1 MKPLPPGGTI
11 GVAAPAS
18 PYDARSEVLR
28 GVEWWQA
35 QGYRVKLADGVFAR
49 DDYVAGDAE
58 QRAADLNALFS
69 DPEVDVVQA
78 LQGGY
83 GSAQTIPYLDFDAI
97 AGNPKPFV
105 GFSDITALHVAIG
118 LRTGMPTFYGNG
130 LVGVGDPEST
140 DFTRARLLQVLAGD
154 ATGEVPR
161 NPDDPYVRA
170 IRGGKVTAPLVGGCL
185 WLLLQTMGTPWELEL
200 DGSILFFEDYK
211 APPYYVDGMLTQ
223 LRPRR
228 EARGRDRRRRRRDEG
243 LRLGRPA
250 PGLGLGAVALAR
262 GRAGGAPRAA
272 RRPVS
277 STGCRSATASTSQP
291 FRSAFGIRSTPT
303 RARSSSTARRS
314 RTERKEGRM
323 RKGLAAVAT
332 LLLAAS
338 VVAGCGGS
346 KSSSSGTTGSVKEGG
361 TLRLGTSSRIDSL
374 NPYVAFNQDAYSTFM
389 YIYPFL
395 VQYDKDLNFTP
406 EFATKWE
413 TSKDGLTWTFH
424 TVPNAKWSDGKPLTA
439 EDAAWTINTDVKYQG
454 TGGANTAGLI
464 AHIKSASAPDPNT
477 LVVKYEKP
485 VGNVLSQFQQLAIL
499 PKHIWAGYTGH
510 KGADLKTFP
519 NAAPIVSGGTFIL
532 TKFKKDE
539 IALFERNPSFYGPK
553 PHIKGFGLRMF
564 SNDDALVSAMKSGEI
579 DAIESVPP
587 TAIDTLKKAGVIVS
601 IVPGVTTND
610 FIFNA
615 NTEEDEPPRA
625 SQPEAA
631 GGLRPRD
638 RPRQDH
644 QGRLARHGEAGD
656 LVHPARDGRLAQP
669 EPQARD
675 I

>member
-1 MKPLPPGGTI
+1 
-11 GVAAPAS
+11 
-18 PYDARSEVLR
+18 
-28 GVEWWQA
+28 
-35 QGYRVKLADGVFAR
+35 
-49 DDYVAGDAE
+49 
-58 QRAADLNALFS
+58 
-69 DPEVDVVQA
+69 
-78 LQGGY
+78 
-83 GSAQTIPYLDFDAI
+83 
-97 AGNPKPFV
+97 
-105 GFSDITALHVAIG
+105 
-118 LRTGMPTFYGNG
+118 
-130 LVGVGDPEST
+130 
-140 DFTRARLLQVLAGD
+140 
-154 ATGEVPR
+154 
-161 NPDDPYVRA
+161 
-170 IRGGKVTAPLVGGCL
+170 
-185 WLLLQTMGTPWELEL
+185 
-200 DGSILFFEDYK
+200 
-211 APPYYVDGMLTQ
+211 
-223 LRPRR
+223 
-228 EARGRDRRRRRRDEG
+228 
-243 LRLGRPA
+243 
-250 PGLGLGAVALAR
+250 
-262 GRAGGAPRAA
+262 
-272 RRPVS
+272 
-277 STGCRSATASTSQP
+277 
-291 FRSAFGIRSTPT
+291 
-303 RARSSSTARRS
+303 
-314 RTERKEGRM
+314 M

-615 NTEEDEPPRA
+615 NTKKTNHRELLNLKLREAFAHAIDRDKIIKVAWLDTAKPATSFIPPATGDWHNPNLKPETFDLAKANQLLDELGYKKGSGGIRTADGHKMSYEVIAPNDLTGLDRTFQIIQADFHKIGVELKQRSLDSSAAFDVITAPDGKYLNFDLA
-625 SQPEAA
+625 MWDWVPLIDPDFMLSVVTCAQYNGWSDSGYCNEAYDAMYSQQGTTLDQAKRRQLVWAMQDKLFKE
-631 GGLRPRD
+631 RPYILLNYENWISAHSKGWTGFVSSPQGD
-638 RPRQDH
+638 FNSLSKESFTKVH
-644 QGRLARHGEAGD
+644 QTS
-656 LVHPARDGRLAQP
+656 
-669 EPQARD
+669 
-675 I
+675 

>member
-1 MKPLPPGGTI
+1 
-11 GVAAPAS
+11 
-18 PYDARSEVLR
+18 
-28 GVEWWQA
+28 
-35 QGYRVKLADGVFAR
+35 
-49 DDYVAGDAE
+49 
-58 QRAADLNALFS
+58 
-69 DPEVDVVQA
+69 
-78 LQGGY
+78 
-83 GSAQTIPYLDFDAI
+83 
-97 AGNPKPFV
+97 
-105 GFSDITALHVAIG
+105 
-118 LRTGMPTFYGNG
+118 
-130 LVGVGDPEST
+130 
-140 DFTRARLLQVLAGD
+140 
-154 ATGEVPR
+154 
-161 NPDDPYVRA
+161 
-170 IRGGKVTAPLVGGCL
+170 
-185 WLLLQTMGTPWELEL
+185 
-200 DGSILFFEDYK
+200 
-211 APPYYVDGMLTQ
+211 
-223 LRPRR
+223 
-228 EARGRDRRRRRRDEG
+228 
-243 LRLGRPA
+243 
-250 PGLGLGAVALAR
+250 
-262 GRAGGAPRAA
+262 
-272 RRPVS
+272 
-277 STGCRSATASTSQP
+277 
-291 FRSAFGIRSTPT
+291 
-303 RARSSSTARRS
+303 
-314 RTERKEGRM
+314 M

-338 VVAGCGGS
+338 VIAGCGGS

-395 VQYDKDLNFTP
+395 VQYDQGLNFTP
-406 EFATKWE
+406 DFATKWE

-424 TVPNAKWSDGKPLTA
+424 TRPNAKWSDGKPLTA

-464 AHIKSASAPDPNT
+464 AHIKSATAPDANT

-587 TAIDTLKKAGVIVS
+587 TAIDTLKKAGVNVS

-615 NTEEDEPPRA
+615 NTKKSNHRELLNLTLREAFAHAIDRDKIIKVAWLDNAKPATSFIPPATGDWHNPNLKPETFDLAKANQLLDELGYKKGSGGIRTADGHKMSYEVIAPNDLTGVDRTFQIIQADFHKIGVELKQRSLDSSAAFDVITAPDGKYLNFDLA
-625 SQPEAA
+625 MWDWVPLIDPDFMLSVVTCAQYNGWSDSGYCNKAYDAMYSQQGTTLDQAKRRQLVWAMQDKLFKERPYILLNYENWISAHSKGWA
-631 GGLRPRD
+631 GFVSSPQGDFNSLSKESFTKV
-638 RPRQDH
+638 H
-644 QGRLARHGEAGD
+644 QTS
-656 LVHPARDGRLAQP
+656 
-669 EPQARD
+669 
-675 I
+675 

>member
-1 MKPLPPGGTI
+1 
-11 GVAAPAS
+11 
-18 PYDARSEVLR
+18 
-28 GVEWWQA
+28 
-35 QGYRVKLADGVFAR
+35 
-49 DDYVAGDAE
+49 
-58 QRAADLNALFS
+58 
-69 DPEVDVVQA
+69 
-78 LQGGY
+78 
-83 GSAQTIPYLDFDAI
+83 
-97 AGNPKPFV
+97 
-105 GFSDITALHVAIG
+105 
-118 LRTGMPTFYGNG
+118 
-130 LVGVGDPEST
+130 
-140 DFTRARLLQVLAGD
+140 
-154 ATGEVPR
+154 
-161 NPDDPYVRA
+161 
-170 IRGGKVTAPLVGGCL
+170 
-185 WLLLQTMGTPWELEL
+185 
-200 DGSILFFEDYK
+200 
-211 APPYYVDGMLTQ
+211 
-223 LRPRR
+223 
-228 EARGRDRRRRRRDEG
+228 
-243 LRLGRPA
+243 
-250 PGLGLGAVALAR
+250 
-262 GRAGGAPRAA
+262 
-272 RRPVS
+272 
-277 STGCRSATASTSQP
+277 
-291 FRSAFGIRSTPT
+291 
-303 RARSSSTARRS
+303 
-314 RTERKEGRM
+314 M
-323 RKGLAAVAT
+323 RKGLAAVAM

-615 NTEEDEPPRA
+615 NTKKTNHRELLNLKLREAFAHAIDRDKIIKVAWLDTAKPATSFIPPATGDWHNPNLKPETFDLAKANQLLDELGYKKGSGGIRTADGHKMSYEVIAPNDLTGLDRTFQIIQADFHKIGVELKQRSLDSSAAFDVITAPDGKYLNFDLA
-625 SQPEAA
+625 MWDWVPLIDPDFMLSVVTCAQYNGWSDSGYCNKAYDAMYSQQGTTLDQAKRRQVVWAMQDKLFKE
-631 GGLRPRD
+631 RPYILLNYENWISAHSKGWTGFVSSPQGD
-638 RPRQDH
+638 FNSLSKESFTKVH
-644 QGRLARHGEAGD
+644 QTS
-656 LVHPARDGRLAQP
+656 
-669 EPQARD
+669 
-675 I
+675 

>member
-1 MKPLPPGGTI
+1 
-11 GVAAPAS
+11 
-18 PYDARSEVLR
+18 
-28 GVEWWQA
+28 
-35 QGYRVKLADGVFAR
+35 
-49 DDYVAGDAE
+49 
-58 QRAADLNALFS
+58 
-69 DPEVDVVQA
+69 
-78 LQGGY
+78 
-83 GSAQTIPYLDFDAI
+83 
-97 AGNPKPFV
+97 
-105 GFSDITALHVAIG
+105 
-118 LRTGMPTFYGNG
+118 
-130 LVGVGDPEST
+130 
-140 DFTRARLLQVLAGD
+140 
-154 ATGEVPR
+154 
-161 NPDDPYVRA
+161 
-170 IRGGKVTAPLVGGCL
+170 
-185 WLLLQTMGTPWELEL
+185 
-200 DGSILFFEDYK
+200 
-211 APPYYVDGMLTQ
+211 
-223 LRPRR
+223 
-228 EARGRDRRRRRRDEG
+228 
-243 LRLGRPA
+243 
-250 PGLGLGAVALAR
+250 
-262 GRAGGAPRAA
+262 
-272 RRPVS
+272 
-277 STGCRSATASTSQP
+277 
-291 FRSAFGIRSTPT
+291 
-303 RARSSSTARRS
+303 
-314 RTERKEGRM
+314 M

-615 NTEEDEPPRA
+615 NTKKTNHRELLNLKLRQAFAHAIDRDKIIKVAWLDTAKPATSFIPPATGDWHNPNLKPETFDLAEANTLLDELGYKKGSGGIRTADGHKMSYEVIVPNDLTGVDRTFQIIQADFHKIGVELKQRSLDSSAAFDVITAPDGKYLNFDLA
-625 SQPEAA
+625 MWDWVPLIDPDFMLSVVTCAQYNGWSDSGYCNKAYDAMYSQQGTTLDQAKRRQVVWAMQDKLFKE
-631 GGLRPRD
+631 RPYILLNYENWISAHSKGWTGFVSSPQGD
-638 RPRQDH
+638 FNSLSKESFTKVH
-644 QGRLARHGEAGD
+644 QTS
-656 LVHPARDGRLAQP
+656 
-669 EPQARD
+669 
-675 I
+675 

>member
-1 MKPLPPGGTI
+1 
-11 GVAAPAS
+11 
-18 PYDARSEVLR
+18 
-28 GVEWWQA
+28 
-35 QGYRVKLADGVFAR
+35 
-49 DDYVAGDAE
+49 
-58 QRAADLNALFS
+58 
-69 DPEVDVVQA
+69 
-78 LQGGY
+78 
-83 GSAQTIPYLDFDAI
+83 
-97 AGNPKPFV
+97 
-105 GFSDITALHVAIG
+105 
-118 LRTGMPTFYGNG
+118 
-130 LVGVGDPEST
+130 
-140 DFTRARLLQVLAGD
+140 
-154 ATGEVPR
+154 
-161 NPDDPYVRA
+161 
-170 IRGGKVTAPLVGGCL
+170 
-185 WLLLQTMGTPWELEL
+185 
-200 DGSILFFEDYK
+200 
-211 APPYYVDGMLTQ
+211 
-223 LRPRR
+223 
-228 EARGRDRRRRRRDEG
+228 
-243 LRLGRPA
+243 
-250 PGLGLGAVALAR
+250 
-262 GRAGGAPRAA
+262 
-272 RRPVS
+272 
-277 STGCRSATASTSQP
+277 
-291 FRSAFGIRSTPT
+291 
-303 RARSSSTARRS
+303 
-314 RTERKEGRM
+314 M

-389 YIYPFL
+389 YVYPFL

-406 EFATKWE
+406 DFATKWE

-424 TVPNAKWSDGKPLTA
+424 TRPNAKWSDGKPLTA
-439 EDAAWTINTDVKYQG
+439 EDAAWTITTDVKYQG

-464 AHIKSASAPDPNT
+464 AHIKSATAPDANT

-615 NTEEDEPPRA
+615 NTKKTNHRELLNLKLREAFAHAIDRDKIIKVAWLDTAKPATSFIPPATGDWHNPNLKPETFDLAEANRLLDELGYKKGSGGIRTADGHKMSYEVIAPNDLTGLDRTFQIIQADFHKIGVELKQRSLDSSAAFDVITAPDGKYLNFDLA
-625 SQPEAA
+625 MWDWVPLIDPDFMLSVVTCAQYNGWSDSGYCNKGYDAMYSQQGTTLDQAKRRQVVWAMQDKLFKERPYILLNYENWISAHRKGWA
-631 GGLRPRD
+631 GFVSSPQGDFNSLSKESFTKV
-638 RPRQDH
+638 H
-644 QGRLARHGEAGD
+644 QTS
-656 LVHPARDGRLAQP
+656 
-669 EPQARD
+669 
-675 I
+675 

>member
-1 MKPLPPGGTI
+1 
-11 GVAAPAS
+11 
-18 PYDARSEVLR
+18 
-28 GVEWWQA
+28 
-35 QGYRVKLADGVFAR
+35 
-49 DDYVAGDAE
+49 
-58 QRAADLNALFS
+58 
-69 DPEVDVVQA
+69 
-78 LQGGY
+78 
-83 GSAQTIPYLDFDAI
+83 
-97 AGNPKPFV
+97 
-105 GFSDITALHVAIG
+105 
-118 LRTGMPTFYGNG
+118 
-130 LVGVGDPEST
+130 
-140 DFTRARLLQVLAGD
+140 
-154 ATGEVPR
+154 
-161 NPDDPYVRA
+161 
-170 IRGGKVTAPLVGGCL
+170 
-185 WLLLQTMGTPWELEL
+185 
-200 DGSILFFEDYK
+200 
-211 APPYYVDGMLTQ
+211 
-223 LRPRR
+223 
-228 EARGRDRRRRRRDEG
+228 
-243 LRLGRPA
+243 
-250 PGLGLGAVALAR
+250 
-262 GRAGGAPRAA
+262 
-272 RRPVS
+272 
-277 STGCRSATASTSQP
+277 
-291 FRSAFGIRSTPT
+291 
-303 RARSSSTARRS
+303 
-314 RTERKEGRM
+314 M
-323 RKGLAAVAT
+323 RKGQAAVAT
-332 LLLAAS
+332 LLLVAS

-615 NTEEDEPPRA
+615 NTKKTNHRELLNLKLREAFAHAIDRDKIIKVAWLDTAKPATSFIPPATGDWHNPNLKPETFDLAKANQLLDELGYKKGSGGIRT
-625 SQPEAA
+625 A
-631 GGLRPRD
+631 GGHKMSYEVIVPNDLTGVDRTFQIIQADFQKIGVELKQRSLDSSAAFDVITAPDGKYLNFDLAMWDWVPLIDPDFMLSVVTCAQYNGWSDSGYCNKAYDAMYSQQGTTLDQAKRRQVVWAMQDKLFKERPYILLNYENWISAHSKGWTGFVSSPQGD
-638 RPRQDH
+638 FNSLSKESFTKVH
-644 QGRLARHGEAGD
+644 QTS
-656 LVHPARDGRLAQP
+656 
-669 EPQARD
+669 
-675 I
+675 

>member
-1 MKPLPPGGTI
+1 
-11 GVAAPAS
+11 
-18 PYDARSEVLR
+18 
-28 GVEWWQA
+28 
-35 QGYRVKLADGVFAR
+35 
-49 DDYVAGDAE
+49 
-58 QRAADLNALFS
+58 
-69 DPEVDVVQA
+69 
-78 LQGGY
+78 
-83 GSAQTIPYLDFDAI
+83 
-97 AGNPKPFV
+97 
-105 GFSDITALHVAIG
+105 
-118 LRTGMPTFYGNG
+118 
-130 LVGVGDPEST
+130 
-140 DFTRARLLQVLAGD
+140 
-154 ATGEVPR
+154 
-161 NPDDPYVRA
+161 
-170 IRGGKVTAPLVGGCL
+170 
-185 WLLLQTMGTPWELEL
+185 
-200 DGSILFFEDYK
+200 
-211 APPYYVDGMLTQ
+211 
-223 LRPRR
+223 
-228 EARGRDRRRRRRDEG
+228 
-243 LRLGRPA
+243 
-250 PGLGLGAVALAR
+250 
-262 GRAGGAPRAA
+262 
-272 RRPVS
+272 
-277 STGCRSATASTSQP
+277 
-291 FRSAFGIRSTPT
+291 
-303 RARSSSTARRS
+303 
-314 RTERKEGRM
+314 M

-615 NTEEDEPPRA
+615 NTKKTNHRELLNLKLRQAFAHAIDRDKIIKVAWLDTAKPATSFIPPATGDWHNPNLKPETFDLAKANQLLDELGYKKGSGGIRTADGHKMSYEVIAPNDLTGLDRTFQIIQADFHKIGVELKQRSLDSSAAFDVITAPDGKYLNFDLA
-625 SQPEAA
+625 MWDWVPLIDPDFMLSVVTCAQYNGWSDSGYCNKAYDAMYSQQGTTLDQAKRRQLVWAMQDKLFKE
-631 GGLRPRD
+631 RPYILLNYENWISAHSKGWTGFVSSPQGD
-638 RPRQDH
+638 FNSLSKESFTKVH
-644 QGRLARHGEAGD
+644 QTS
-656 LVHPARDGRLAQP
+656 
-669 EPQARD
+669 
-675 I
+675 

>member
-1 MKPLPPGGTI
+1 
-11 GVAAPAS
+11 
-18 PYDARSEVLR
+18 
-28 GVEWWQA
+28 
-35 QGYRVKLADGVFAR
+35 
-49 DDYVAGDAE
+49 
-58 QRAADLNALFS
+58 
-69 DPEVDVVQA
+69 
-78 LQGGY
+78 
-83 GSAQTIPYLDFDAI
+83 
-97 AGNPKPFV
+97 
-105 GFSDITALHVAIG
+105 
-118 LRTGMPTFYGNG
+118 
-130 LVGVGDPEST
+130 
-140 DFTRARLLQVLAGD
+140 
-154 ATGEVPR
+154 
-161 NPDDPYVRA
+161 
-170 IRGGKVTAPLVGGCL
+170 
-185 WLLLQTMGTPWELEL
+185 
-200 DGSILFFEDYK
+200 
-211 APPYYVDGMLTQ
+211 
-223 LRPRR
+223 
-228 EARGRDRRRRRRDEG
+228 
-243 LRLGRPA
+243 
-250 PGLGLGAVALAR
+250 
-262 GRAGGAPRAA
+262 
-272 RRPVS
+272 
-277 STGCRSATASTSQP
+277 
-291 FRSAFGIRSTPT
+291 
-303 RARSSSTARRS
+303 
-314 RTERKEGRM
+314 M
-323 RKGLAAVAT
+323 RKGLAGVAT
-332 LLLAAS
+332 LLFAAA

-539 IALFERNPSFYGPK
+539 IALFERNPNFYGPK

-615 NTEEDEPPRA
+615 NTKKTNHRELLNLKLRQAFAHAIDRDKIIKVAWLDTAKPATSFIPPATGDWHNPNLKPETFDLAKANQLLDELGYKKGSGGIRTADGYKMSYEVIVPNDLTGVDRTFQIIQADFQKIGVELKQRSLDSSAAFDVITAPNGKYLNFDLAMWDWVPLIDPDFMLSVVTCDPYNGWSDSGYCNKAYDAMYSKQGTTLDQAKRRA
-625 SQPEAA
+625 VVWQMQDKLFRERPYILLNYESWISAHSKKWA
-631 GGLRPRD
+631 GFVNSPQGPWNSLSKESFTKV
-638 RPRQDH
+638 H
-644 QGRLARHGEAGD
+644 QTS
-656 LVHPARDGRLAQP
+656 
-669 EPQARD
+669 
-675 I
+675 

>member
-1 MKPLPPGGTI
+1 
-11 GVAAPAS
+11 
-18 PYDARSEVLR
+18 
-28 GVEWWQA
+28 
-35 QGYRVKLADGVFAR
+35 
-49 DDYVAGDAE
+49 
-58 QRAADLNALFS
+58 
-69 DPEVDVVQA
+69 
-78 LQGGY
+78 
-83 GSAQTIPYLDFDAI
+83 
-97 AGNPKPFV
+97 
-105 GFSDITALHVAIG
+105 
-118 LRTGMPTFYGNG
+118 
-130 LVGVGDPEST
+130 
-140 DFTRARLLQVLAGD
+140 
-154 ATGEVPR
+154 
-161 NPDDPYVRA
+161 
-170 IRGGKVTAPLVGGCL
+170 
-185 WLLLQTMGTPWELEL
+185 
-200 DGSILFFEDYK
+200 
-211 APPYYVDGMLTQ
+211 
-223 LRPRR
+223 
-228 EARGRDRRRRRRDEG
+228 
-243 LRLGRPA
+243 
-250 PGLGLGAVALAR
+250 
-262 GRAGGAPRAA
+262 
-272 RRPVS
+272 
-277 STGCRSATASTSQP
+277 
-291 FRSAFGIRSTPT
+291 
-303 RARSSSTARRS
+303 
-314 RTERKEGRM
+314 M
-323 RKGLAAVAT
+323 RKGLAAVAM

-413 TSKDGLTWTFH
+413 TSKDGLTWTFR

-615 NTEEDEPPRA
+615 NTKKTNHRELLNLKLREAFAHAIDRDKIIKVAWLETAKPATSFIPPATGDWHNPNLKPETFDLAKANQLLDELGYKKGSGGIRTADGHKMSYEVIAPNDLTGLDRTFQIIQADFHKIGVELKQRSLDSSAAFDVITAPDGKYLNFDLA
-625 SQPEAA
+625 MWDWVPLIDPDFMLSVVTCAQYNGWSDSGYCNKAYDAMYSQQGTTLDQAKRRQVVWAMQDKLFKE
-631 GGLRPRD
+631 RPYILLNYENWISAHSKGWTGFVSSPQGD
-638 RPRQDH
+638 FNSLSKESFTKVH
-644 QGRLARHGEAGD
+644 QTS
-656 LVHPARDGRLAQP
+656 
-669 EPQARD
+669 
-675 I
+675 

>member
-1 MKPLPPGGTI
+1 
-11 GVAAPAS
+11 
-18 PYDARSEVLR
+18 
-28 GVEWWQA
+28 
-35 QGYRVKLADGVFAR
+35 
-49 DDYVAGDAE
+49 
-58 QRAADLNALFS
+58 
-69 DPEVDVVQA
+69 
-78 LQGGY
+78 
-83 GSAQTIPYLDFDAI
+83 
-97 AGNPKPFV
+97 
-105 GFSDITALHVAIG
+105 
-118 LRTGMPTFYGNG
+118 
-130 LVGVGDPEST
+130 
-140 DFTRARLLQVLAGD
+140 
-154 ATGEVPR
+154 
-161 NPDDPYVRA
+161 
-170 IRGGKVTAPLVGGCL
+170 
-185 WLLLQTMGTPWELEL
+185 
-200 DGSILFFEDYK
+200 
-211 APPYYVDGMLTQ
+211 
-223 LRPRR
+223 
-228 EARGRDRRRRRRDEG
+228 
-243 LRLGRPA
+243 
-250 PGLGLGAVALAR
+250 
-262 GRAGGAPRAA
+262 
-272 RRPVS
+272 
-277 STGCRSATASTSQP
+277 
-291 FRSAFGIRSTPT
+291 
-303 RARSSSTARRS
+303 
-314 RTERKEGRM
+314 M

-615 NTEEDEPPRA
+615 NTKKTNHRELLNLKLREAFAHAIDRDKIIKVAWLDTAKPATSFIPPATGDWHNPNLKPETFDLAKANQLLDELGYKKGSGGIRTADGHKMSYEVIAPNDLTGLDRTFQIIQADFHKIGVELKQRSLDSSAAFDVITAPDGKYLNFDLA
-625 SQPEAA
+625 MWDWVPLIDPDFMLSVVTCAQYNGWSDSGYCNKAYDAMYSQQGTTLDQAKRRQVVWAMQDKLFKE
-631 GGLRPRD
+631 RPYILLNYENWISAHSKGWTGFVSSPQGD
-638 RPRQDH
+638 FNSLSKESFTKVH
-644 QGRLARHGEAGD
+644 QTS
-656 LVHPARDGRLAQP
+656 
-669 EPQARD
+669 
-675 I
+675 

>member
-1 MKPLPPGGTI
+1 
-11 GVAAPAS
+11 
-18 PYDARSEVLR
+18 
-28 GVEWWQA
+28 
-35 QGYRVKLADGVFAR
+35 
-49 DDYVAGDAE
+49 
-58 QRAADLNALFS
+58 
-69 DPEVDVVQA
+69 
-78 LQGGY
+78 
-83 GSAQTIPYLDFDAI
+83 
-97 AGNPKPFV
+97 
-105 GFSDITALHVAIG
+105 
-118 LRTGMPTFYGNG
+118 
-130 LVGVGDPEST
+130 
-140 DFTRARLLQVLAGD
+140 
-154 ATGEVPR
+154 
-161 NPDDPYVRA
+161 
-170 IRGGKVTAPLVGGCL
+170 
-185 WLLLQTMGTPWELEL
+185 
-200 DGSILFFEDYK
+200 
-211 APPYYVDGMLTQ
+211 
-223 LRPRR
+223 
-228 EARGRDRRRRRRDEG
+228 
-243 LRLGRPA
+243 
-250 PGLGLGAVALAR
+250 
-262 GRAGGAPRAA
+262 
-272 RRPVS
+272 
-277 STGCRSATASTSQP
+277 
-291 FRSAFGIRSTPT
+291 
-303 RARSSSTARRS
+303 
-314 RTERKEGRM
+314 M
-323 RKGLAAVAT
+323 RKGQAAVAT
-332 LLLAAS
+332 LLLVAS

-615 NTEEDEPPRA
+615 NTKKTNHRELLNLKLREAFAHAIDRDKIIKVAWLDTAKPATSFIPPATGDWHNPNLKPETFDLAKANQLLDELGYKKGSGGIRTADGHKMSYEVIVPNDLTGVDRTFQIIQADFQKIGVELKQRSLDSSAAFDVITAPDGKYLNFDLA
-625 SQPEAA
+625 MWDWVPLIDPDFMLSVVTCAQYNGWSDSGYCNKAYDAMYSQQGTTLDQAKRRQVVWAMQDKLFKE
-631 GGLRPRD
+631 RPYILLNYENWISAHSKGWTGFVSSPQGD
-638 RPRQDH
+638 FNSLSKESFTKVH
-644 QGRLARHGEAGD
+644 QTS
-656 LVHPARDGRLAQP
+656 
-669 EPQARD
+669 
-675 I
+675 

>member
-1 MKPLPPGGTI
+1 
-11 GVAAPAS
+11 
-18 PYDARSEVLR
+18 
-28 GVEWWQA
+28 
-35 QGYRVKLADGVFAR
+35 
-49 DDYVAGDAE
+49 
-58 QRAADLNALFS
+58 
-69 DPEVDVVQA
+69 
-78 LQGGY
+78 
-83 GSAQTIPYLDFDAI
+83 
-97 AGNPKPFV
+97 
-105 GFSDITALHVAIG
+105 
-118 LRTGMPTFYGNG
+118 
-130 LVGVGDPEST
+130 
-140 DFTRARLLQVLAGD
+140 
-154 ATGEVPR
+154 
-161 NPDDPYVRA
+161 
-170 IRGGKVTAPLVGGCL
+170 
-185 WLLLQTMGTPWELEL
+185 
-200 DGSILFFEDYK
+200 
-211 APPYYVDGMLTQ
+211 
-223 LRPRR
+223 
-228 EARGRDRRRRRRDEG
+228 
-243 LRLGRPA
+243 
-250 PGLGLGAVALAR
+250 
-262 GRAGGAPRAA
+262 
-272 RRPVS
+272 
-277 STGCRSATASTSQP
+277 
-291 FRSAFGIRSTPT
+291 
-303 RARSSSTARRS
+303 
-314 RTERKEGRM
+314 M

-615 NTEEDEPPRA
+615 NTKKTNHRELLNLKLREAFAHAIDRDKIIKVAWLDTAKPATSFIPPATGDWHNPNLKPETFDLAKANQLLDELGYKKGSGGIRTADGHKMSYEVIAPNDLTGLDRTFQIIQADFHKIGVELKQRSLDSSAAFDVITAPDGKYLNFDLA
-625 SQPEAA
+625 MWDWVPLIDPDFMLSVVTCAQYNGWSDSGYCNKAYDAMYSQQGTTLDQAKRRQLVWAMQDKLFKERPYILLNYENWISAHSKGWA
-631 GGLRPRD
+631 GFVSSPQGDFNSLSKESFTKV
-638 RPRQDH
+638 H
-644 QGRLARHGEAGD
+644 QTS
-656 LVHPARDGRLAQP
+656 
-669 EPQARD
+669 
-675 I
+675 

>member
-1 MKPLPPGGTI
+1 
-11 GVAAPAS
+11 
-18 PYDARSEVLR
+18 
-28 GVEWWQA
+28 
-35 QGYRVKLADGVFAR
+35 
-49 DDYVAGDAE
+49 
-58 QRAADLNALFS
+58 
-69 DPEVDVVQA
+69 
-78 LQGGY
+78 
-83 GSAQTIPYLDFDAI
+83 
-97 AGNPKPFV
+97 
-105 GFSDITALHVAIG
+105 
-118 LRTGMPTFYGNG
+118 
-130 LVGVGDPEST
+130 
-140 DFTRARLLQVLAGD
+140 
-154 ATGEVPR
+154 
-161 NPDDPYVRA
+161 
-170 IRGGKVTAPLVGGCL
+170 
-185 WLLLQTMGTPWELEL
+185 
-200 DGSILFFEDYK
+200 
-211 APPYYVDGMLTQ
+211 
-223 LRPRR
+223 
-228 EARGRDRRRRRRDEG
+228 
-243 LRLGRPA
+243 
-250 PGLGLGAVALAR
+250 
-262 GRAGGAPRAA
+262 
-272 RRPVS
+272 
-277 STGCRSATASTSQP
+277 
-291 FRSAFGIRSTPT
+291 
-303 RARSSSTARRS
+303 
-314 RTERKEGRM
+314 M

-553 PHIKGFGLRMF
+553 PHIKSFGLRMF

-615 NTEEDEPPRA
+615 NTKKTNHRELLNLKLREAFAHAIDRDKIIKVAWLDTAKPATSFIPPATGDWHNPNLKPETFDLAKANQLLDELGYKKGSGGIRTADGHKMSYEVIAPNDLTGLDRTFQIIQADFHKIGVELKQRSLDSSAAFDVITAPDGKYLNFDLA
-625 SQPEAA
+625 MWDWVPLIDPDFMLSVVTCAQYNGWSDSGYCNKAYDAMYSQQGTTLDQAKRRQLVWAMQDKLFKE
-631 GGLRPRD
+631 RPYILLNYENWISAHSKGWTGFVSSPQGD
-638 RPRQDH
+638 FNSLSKESFTKVH
-644 QGRLARHGEAGD
+644 QTS
-656 LVHPARDGRLAQP
+656 
-669 EPQARD
+669 
-675 I
+675 

>member
-1 MKPLPPGGTI
+1 
-11 GVAAPAS
+11 
-18 PYDARSEVLR
+18 
-28 GVEWWQA
+28 
-35 QGYRVKLADGVFAR
+35 
-49 DDYVAGDAE
+49 
-58 QRAADLNALFS
+58 
-69 DPEVDVVQA
+69 
-78 LQGGY
+78 
-83 GSAQTIPYLDFDAI
+83 
-97 AGNPKPFV
+97 
-105 GFSDITALHVAIG
+105 
-118 LRTGMPTFYGNG
+118 
-130 LVGVGDPEST
+130 
-140 DFTRARLLQVLAGD
+140 
-154 ATGEVPR
+154 
-161 NPDDPYVRA
+161 
-170 IRGGKVTAPLVGGCL
+170 
-185 WLLLQTMGTPWELEL
+185 
-200 DGSILFFEDYK
+200 
-211 APPYYVDGMLTQ
+211 
-223 LRPRR
+223 
-228 EARGRDRRRRRRDEG
+228 
-243 LRLGRPA
+243 
-250 PGLGLGAVALAR
+250 
-262 GRAGGAPRAA
+262 
-272 RRPVS
+272 
-277 STGCRSATASTSQP
+277 
-291 FRSAFGIRSTPT
+291 
-303 RARSSSTARRS
+303 
-314 RTERKEGRM
+314 M

-338 VVAGCGGS
+338 VIAGCGGS

-395 VQYDKDLNFTP
+395 VQYDKGLNFTP
-406 EFATKWE
+406 DFATKWE

-424 TVPNAKWSDGKPLTA
+424 TRPNAKWSDGKPLTA

-464 AHIKSASAPDPNT
+464 AHIKSATAPDANT

-587 TAIDTLKKAGVIVS
+587 TAIDTLKKAGVNVS

-615 NTEEDEPPRA
+615 NTKKTNHRELLNLTLREAFAHAIDRDKIIKVAWLDNAKPATSFIPPATGDWHNPNLKPETFDLAKANQLLDQLGYKKGSGGIRTA
-625 SQPEAA
+625 DGHKMSYEVIAPNDLTGVDRTFQIIQADFHKIGVELKQRSLDSSAAFDVITAPDGKYLNFDLAMWDWVPLIDPDFMLSVVTCAQYNGWSDSGYCNKAYDAMYSQQGTTLDQAKRRQLVWAMQDKLFKERPYILLNYENWISAHSKGWA
-631 GGLRPRD
+631 GFVSSPQGDFNSLSKD
-638 RPRQDH
+638 SFTKVH
-644 QGRLARHGEAGD
+644 QTS
-656 LVHPARDGRLAQP
+656 
-669 EPQARD
+669 
-675 I
+675 

>member
-1 MKPLPPGGTI
+1 MPG
-11 GVAAPAS
+11 
-18 PYDARSEVLR
+18 
-28 GVEWWQA
+28 
-35 QGYRVKLADGVFAR
+35 
-49 DDYVAGDAE
+49 
-58 QRAADLNALFS
+58 
-69 DPEVDVVQA
+69 
-78 LQGGY
+78 
-83 GSAQTIPYLDFDAI
+83 
-97 AGNPKPFV
+97 
-105 GFSDITALHVAIG
+105 
-118 LRTGMPTFYGNG
+118 
-130 LVGVGDPEST
+130 
-140 DFTRARLLQVLAGD
+140 
-154 ATGEVPR
+154 

-200 DGSILFFEDYK
+200 EGSILFFEDYK

-223 LRPRR
+223 LGHAGKLEGVTGVVVGEMKDCDWGTSARPRT
-228 EARGRDRRRRRRDEG
+228 G
-243 LRLGRPA
+243 
-250 PGLGLGAVALAR
+250 R
-262 GRAGGAPRAA
+262 GRARSRTCSRSTSSRSASR
-272 RRPVS
+272 V

-303 RARSSSTARRS
+303 RARSSSTARRL
-314 RTERKEGRM
+314 RTEGKEGRM

-464 AHIKSASAPDPNT
+464 AHIKSASASDPNT

-510 KGADLKTFP
+510 KGAT
-519 NAAPIVSGGTFIL
+519 
-532 TKFKKDE
+532 
-539 IALFERNPSFYGPK
+539 
-553 PHIKGFGLRMF
+553 
-564 SNDDALVSAMKSGEI
+564 
-579 DAIESVPP
+579 
-587 TAIDTLKKAGVIVS
+587 
-601 IVPGVTTND
+601 
-610 FIFNA
+610 
-615 NTEEDEPPRA
+615 
-625 SQPEAA
+625 
-631 GGLRPRD
+631 
-638 RPRQDH
+638 
-644 QGRLARHGEAGD
+644 
-656 LVHPARDGRLAQP
+656 
-669 EPQARD
+669 
-675 I
+675 